1 MRGRRWL
8 RAQAFIDLEFHAR
21 TKSSKARV
29 SDAFGFALRGLND
42 RRASRRALLRTQP
55 LQTCDSISTSERTP
69 EAIFAH
75 KVFDTDELAESLV
88 KIGEWIARITASP
101 AQAAY
106 GTSRDLI
113 LKAPSRLGGPLLV
126 ATSLMASHQLIGCIS
141 FVSAAACIRARTP
154 PAAAAQ

>member
-1 MRGRRWL
+1 ML
-8 RAQAFIDLEFHAR
+8 LEGPCFEPSLYRSATAYR
-21 TKSSKARV
+21 P
-29 SDAFGFALRGLND
+29 
-42 RRASRRALLRTQP
+42 AS
-55 LQTCDSISTSERTP
+55 EHP

-75 KVFDTDELAESLV
+75 KMFDTDELAESLV

-101 AQAAY
+101 AHAAY